1 MLEMVCDPT
10 SPAELKFI
18 DLLHNLVIPHVKLVI
33 EFVGVNG
40 IEYLRAERNSR
51 IRLDARLVDLQ
62 KFIFSDRCHL
72 AASTL
77 ARVCPSMTG
86 LMVWITSFNRYRTS
100 PLLLLLNFFLKV
112 TAEYFKEDSTISGA
126 FQY

>member
-1 MLEMVCDPT
+1 MLEMVYDPT

-86 LMVWITSFNRYRTS
+86 LKDNVFQSLQDVSFVVAVE
-100 PLLLLLNFFLKV
+100 FLP
-112 TAEYFKEDSTISGA
+112 EGDSRVL
-126 FQY
+126 